1 MSDRPPP
8 ERGKGQVRPQDRQE
22 APRDPRRDET
32 PRVAAVAPK
41 VPQAP
46 PIPRE
51 ASTDLS
57 SEKLRTAAEQPML
70 YADRYELVG
79 LLGVG
84 GMGSVYRVRDIWIDE
99 HVALKILRKDSGRT
113 SRAVERFF
121 REARLSRR
129 ITHRN
134 VIRIYDVG
142 QLDDETYMT
151 MECIDGDSLGAVL
164 VAGQALD
171 LVASLDVAHQVA
183 LGLDAAHSCGVI
195 HCDLKPENI
204 LVARDGRVV
213 LSDFGVAAERDL
225 QLPTLPGQAGGTPV
239 YMSPE
244 QIEGRVLDF
253 RTDLY
258 ALGILLYE
266 MLTGSPPWSRD
277 RGTMSASVARLSVPA
292 PDPRGKN
299 ADIPEDVARFVLQL
313 LEREPAHRP
322 ASASSVASTLGLA
335 LERSRAT
342 PVPSSSQ
349 RPPRRTSIAPQQLAT
364 TNTPHTRGVAVL
376 TLRNLGDEKT
386 AYVAEA
392 VTEELSNQLAKA
404 TGLRVASR
412 LAAQIADGEDLKT
425 FGARLNVQA
434 VVEGSLL
441 VKPDGG
447 MRLTVRLTEVERG
460 FSLFSTRV
468 DRGSDDLFAVAG
480 EIAAKIAQ
488 ALTVEASADGP
499 APVSKAA
506 VDPFLR
512 ARRAYGNRTHA
523 GALEA
528 ASLLEEGL
536 ARSPRDPLLL
546 GWLALAKLQLWEF
559 EPRLGEG
566 GAIRR
571 EVRRLAEGVLS
582 TDPTSGEAHLALAV
596 LLHMQNDPL
605 AATTAANEAVRCN
618 PTLGEAHL
626 LLGRILS
633 ESGRLAEGVHR
644 LALALRI
651 DPKSTVT
658 PLELAKTSE
667 YSQDSASSDAW
678 LTLADERARDRSEPA
693 LLRMRIAYWRGKH
706 AALADARQRGGRA
719 LRDATGGTA
728 ILLRLFFSENFG
740 PTADH
745 AKALAATPGISPRQ
759 RIQVLILLAERHAL
773 AGDFRGAIA
782 SLRAAREAGLLDLLW
797 LEKCPALDGL
807 RLRSDFTAI
816 VDGVRE
822 QLAAKP

>member
-1 MSDRPPP
+1 ME
-8 ERGKGQVRPQDRQE
+8 ERSSGRVN
-22 APRDPRRDET
+22 RDPARDHRRDET
-32 PRVAAVAPK
+32 PRVAEVERR
-41 VPQAP
+41 VPPAP
-46 PIPRE
+46 PIPHDV
-51 ASTDLS
+51 SSDLS
-57 SEKLRTAAEQPML
+57 SESLRAAAEQPML
-70 YADRYELVG
+70 YAGRYELVG

-99 HVALKILRKDSGRT
+99 HVALKILRKDQGR
-113 SRAVERFF
+113 SNRAVERFF

-129 ITHRN
+129 VTHRN
-134 VIRIYDVG
+134 VIRIYDIG
-142 QLDDETYMT
+142 QLDDETYLT
-151 MECIDGDSLGAVL
+151 MECVDGDSLGAIL

-171 LVASLDVAHQVA
+171 LVSALDVAHQVA
-183 LGLDAAHSCGVI
+183 LGLDAAHNAGVI

-204 LVARDGRVV
+204 LVSRDGRVV

-292 PDPRGKN
+292 PDPRTKN
-299 ADIPEDVARFVLQL
+299 EAIPESVAKFVLQL
-313 LEREPAHRP
+313 LEREPANRP
-322 ASASSVASTLGLA
+322 ASAGDVANRLGDM
-335 LERSRAT
+335 LETGRST
-342 PVPSSSQ
+342 PVPSSSA
-349 RPPRRTSIAPQQLAT
+349 RPPRRSSLAPSQLAT
-364 TNTPHTRGVAVL
+364 TNTPHTRGVAVM

-392 VTEELSNQLAKA
+392 VTDELSNHLAKA

-412 LAAQIADGEDLKT
+412 LSAQMRDGEDLRT

-441 VKPDGG
+441 VKPDGS

-468 DRGSDDLFAVAG
+468 DRKADDLFSIAQ
-480 EIAAKIAQ
+480 EIATKVAE
-488 ALTVEASADGP
+488 ALTVEASSDGP
-499 APVSKAA
+499 APAAKAA

-512 ARRAYGNRTHA
+512 ARRAYGVRTHA
-523 GALEA
+523 GAQEA

-536 ARSPRDPLLL
+536 ARSPKDPLLL
-546 GWLALAKLQLWEF
+546 SWLALAKLQLWEF
-559 EPRLGEG
+559 EPSLGESG
-566 GAIRR
+566 SIRR

-582 TDPTSGEAHLALAV
+582 NDATSGEAHLALAV
-596 LLHMQNDPL
+596 LLAMQADPL

-626 LLGRILS
+626 LLGRIHS
-633 ESGRLAEGVHR
+633 ESGRLAEGIHR

-651 DPKSTVT
+651 DPKSTVA
-658 PLELAKTSE
+658 PLELARTSE
-667 YSQDSASSDAW
+667 LSLDQASADAW

-693 LLRMRIAYWRGKH
+693 LLRMRIAFWRGK
-706 AALADARQRGGRA
+706 AAPLSEARVRGGRA
-719 LRDATGGTA
+719 LRDASGGVA
-728 ILLRLFFSENFG
+728 VLLRLFFTDNYG
-740 PTADH
+740 PTIDV
-745 AKALAATPGISPRQ
+745 AKALAATPGMAPRA
-759 RIQVLILLAERHAL
+759 RVYVLTLVTERLAL
-773 AGDFRGAIA
+773 AGDIKGAV
-782 SLRAAREAGLLDLLW
+782 SMLRSARDAGLLDLLW
-797 LEKCPALDGL
+797 LDKCPALDPL
-807 RLRSDFTAI
+807 RLRTDFMTIVSD
-816 VDGVRE
+816 VRAV
-822 QLAAKP
+822 LDPKR